1 MIHDHQFAAAAAQSA
16 RGKNAARAY
25 GGGEADT
32 IRKFLPMIRRLAWH
46 VHGSGR
52 DGIELE
58 DLMQAGMLA
67 LTECVRNHTGT
78 TDDGFAAYAKLRVR
92 GAMIDL
98 VRRHL
103 PISRGAVERRKLLRE
118 KEGALRLELGREP
131 QAAEL
136 AEALDLTLA
145 ELGELR
151 SASEPLRFEAL
162 DDTYSDSDPAFA
174 DDRPDSLMLLEDKEM
189 RENLVEAIASLPQR
203 LQVVVQLYFVEELN
217 LAEIAQVIDVS
228 VPRVHQ
234 LKAQALDKLKA
245 AVGERYDMSAA

>member
-1 MIHDHQFAAAAAQSA
+1 MIHDHKSFAAA
-16 RGKNAARAY
+16 KAY
-25 GGGEADT
+25 GAGEADSV
-32 IRKFLPMIRRLAWH
+32 RRFLPMVRRLAWH

-58 DLMQAGMLA
+58 DLMQAGLLA
-67 LTECVRNHTGT
+67 LTEAVRNHTGA

-103 PISRGAVERRKLLRE
+103 PISRGAVERRKLLRQ
-118 KEGALRLELGREP
+118 KEGALRIQLGREP
-131 QAAEL
+131 APQEL
-136 AEALDLTLA
+136 AEALGMTLA
-145 ELGELR
+145 ELAELR
-151 SASEPLRFEAL
+151 STSQPLRFEAL

-174 DDRPDSLMLLEDKEM
+174 DDRPDSLALLEDKEM
-189 RENLVEAIASLPQR
+189 RENLVEAIAALPHR

-234 LKAQALDKLKA
+234 LKAQALEKLRA
-245 AVGERYDMSAA
+245 AVGERYDLSAA

>member
-1 MIHDHQFAAAAAQSA
+1 MIHDHKFAAAAA
-16 RGKNAARAY
+16 GKAARAY
-25 GGGEADT
+25 GGGEAET

-67 LTECVRNHTGT
+67 LTECVRNHTGA

-103 PISRGAVERRKLLRE
+103 PISRGATERRKLLRE
-118 KEGALRLELGREP
+118 KEGALRLRLGREP
-131 QAAEL
+131 SPQEL
-136 AEALDLTLA
+136 AEALDLTLT
-145 ELGELR
+145 ELAELR

-162 DDTYSDSDPAFA
+162 DDAYSDSDAAFA
-174 DDRPDSLMLLEDKEM
+174 DDRPDSLALLEDKEM
-189 RENLVEAIASLPQR
+189 RENLIEAIASLPQR

-228 VPRVHQ
+228 IPRVHQ

>member
-1 MIHDHQFAAAAAQSA
+1 MIHDHKFAAAAA
-16 RGKNAARAY
+16 KKAARAY
-25 GGGEADT
+25 GGGEADA

-67 LTECVRNHTGT
+67 LTECVRNHTGA

-103 PISRGAVERRKLLRE
+103 PISRGATERRKLLRE
-118 KEGALRLELGREP
+118 KEGALRLQLGREP
-131 QAAEL
+131 SSEEL
-136 AEALDLTLA
+136 AKALDMTLNQLA
-145 ELGELR
+145 ELR

-174 DDRPDSLMLLEDKEM
+174 DDRPDSLTLLEDKEM
-189 RENLVEAIASLPQR
+189 RENLIEAIASLPQR

-217 LAEIAQVIDVS
+217 LAEIAQIIDVS

-245 AVGERYDMSAA
+245 AVGERYDLSAA

>member
-1 MIHDHQFAAAAAQSA
+1 MIHDHKFAAAAASQ
-16 RGKNAARAY
+16 AARAY
-25 GGGEADT
+25 GGGEAEQ

-58 DLMQAGMLA
+58 DLMQSGMLA
-67 LTECVRNHTGT
+67 LTECVRNHTGA

-131 QAAEL
+131 EAEEL
-136 AEALDLTLA
+136 AEALGLTLT
-145 ELGELR
+145 ELAELR

-174 DDRPDSLMLLEDKEM
+174 DDRPDSLTLLEDKEM

-245 AVGERYDMSAA
+245 AVGERYDLSAA

>member
-1 MIHDHQFAAAAAQSA
+1 MIHDHNFGPAK
-16 RGKNAARAY
+16 RGGAKAARAY
-25 GGGEADT
+25 LGDETDN
-32 IRKFLPMIRRLAWH
+32 IRKFLPMVRRLAWH

-67 LTECVRNHTGT
+67 LTEAFRNHTGAIE
-78 TDDGFAAYAKLRVR
+78 DGFAAYAKMRVR

-103 PISRGAVERRKLLRE
+103 PLSRGAVERRKLIRE
-118 KEGALRLELGREP
+118 KEEALRLELGREP
-131 QAAEL
+131 NAGEL
-136 AEALDLTLA
+136 AAALDITLA
-145 ELGELR
+145 ELAALR
-151 SASEPLRFEAL
+151 STSQPLRFEAL

-245 AVGERYDMSAA
+245 AVGERYDLSAA

>member
-1 MIHDHQFAAAAAQSA
+1 MIHDHNFAVAKRAAT
-16 RGKNAARAY
+16 RAY
-25 GGGEADT
+25 LGDEADVV
-32 IRKFLPMIRRLAWH
+32 RRFLPMIRRLAWH

-58 DLMQAGMLA
+58 DLMQVGLLA
-67 LTECVRNHTGT
+67 LTECVRNHTGA

-103 PISRGAVERRKLLRE
+103 PISRGATERRRLLRE
-118 KEGALRLELGREP
+118 KEGLLRLQLGRQPEP
-131 QAAEL
+131 SEL
-136 AEALDLTLA
+136 AEVLGVTLTELA
-145 ELGELR
+145 ELR
-151 SASEPLRFEAL
+151 QTSEPLRFEPI
-162 DDTYSDSDPAFA
+162 DDAYSDSDPAFA

-245 AVGERYDMSAA
+245 AVGERYDLSAA

>member
-1 MIHDHQFAAAAAQSA
+1 MIHDHQFAAAAA
-16 RGKNAARAY
+16 KKAARAY
-25 GGGEADT
+25 GGGEADA

-67 LTECVRNHTGT
+67 LTECVRNHTGA

-131 QAAEL
+131 EAAEL
-136 AEALDLTLA
+136 AAALGLTLA

-151 SASEPLRFEAL
+151 STSEPLRFEAL

-174 DDRPDSLMLLEDKEM
+174 DDRPDSLTLLEDKEM

-217 LAEIAQVIDVS
+217 LAEIAQVIDVR